1 MSSSSESH
9 RIKQSLNFKYPS
21 KRENGKSGTGWLEGK
36 RLDDEAEGLWR
47 VHDNLYDVSEF
58 SSVHPGGVMW
68 IDLTKGTDITE
79 AFEAHHISSLP
90 EEMLKKYYI
99 RKASKP
105 RNSPFTFKEDGFYRT
120 LKRNAQIAL
129 RDVSRDA
136 SHVSNLIIDALLSGT
151 FIFAILACKYSSFV
165 FAVASSFLLAL
176 TTVAAHNYFHKK
188 DNFRMY
194 YFNLSLMDFREWRI
208 SHALSHHLFPNTI
221 VDLEVSTFEPIIH
234 YFPYKKTLIEKYVSY
249 INVIILWILLFA
261 FSYIK
266 RVAEI
271 CCRKQPLGVIDT
283 IPFLLPFS
291 MFVFSGASLTKVL
304 AMWVVIICVGSFVFG
319 VIGFNA
325 AHHHP
330 DIFHE
335 GDAPRANEEIDWG
348 LFQLD
353 AVADRYEITGS
364 TFLVLTNFGDHA
376 LHHLFPTLDHST
388 LKYLYPVFKSTMEQ
402 FKVELRMKSQLEMV
416 VGQFQQ
422 LSRETPNAITT
433 FVILI
438 FYCC

>member
-47 VHDNLYDVSEF
+47 VHDNLYD
-58 SSVHPGGVMW
+58 
-68 IDLTKGTDITE
+68 GTDITE

-188 DNFRMY
+188 DNFRM
-194 YFNLSLMDFREWRI
+194 EWRI

-271 CCRKQPLGVIDT
+271 CCRKQPLGVLDT

-422 LSRETPNAITT
+422 LSRETPN
-433 FVILI
+433 VIPPLSS
-438 FYCC
+438 